1 MVIGYLLAALGGLVL
16 ALLVN
21 YLADRLPA
29 LRAASEGEAALTDEP
44 PGPEASQT
52 SASPARPRVARYA
65 IVELLLAAFCAYLWG
80 QAGLTTHFFILLV
93 YIALFVLI
101 GVIDIEHRLVLNAVM
116 FPAFALAVLEV
127 LVSRRQPVLE
137 AFAGY
142 AIAQIVV
149 MGFYL
154 FGAAYLW
161 IVNARRSRPINEVAF
176 GFGDVTLATFCGLVV
191 GYPRVVL
198 MLVLMVLLGGLFAV
212 LYVVARMALGRRY
225 HAHTALPYGPAILV
239 AAMLMLVWGEAMAR
253 LFGAD

>member
-1 MVIGYLLAALGGLVL
+1 MAIGHLLAALGGLVL
-16 ALLVN
+16 ALPVN
-21 YLADRLPA
+21 YLADWLPV
-29 LRAASEGEAALTDEP
+29 LRTASEDKVTLPDGPPVSEVSEA
-44 PGPEASQT
+44 G
-52 SASPARPRVARYA
+52 ASPTRPRVVRYA

-80 QAGLTTHFFILLV
+80 QAGLTAHFFILVV
-93 YIALFVLI
+93 YVALFMLI

-127 LVSRRQPVLE
+127 LISHRQPVLE

-161 IVNARRSRPINEVAF
+161 IVNTLRSRPINEVAF

-198 MLVLMVLLGGLFAV
+198 MLVLMVLLGGLLAV

-225 HAHTALPYGPAILV
+225 HVHMALPYGPAILV
-239 AAMLMLVWGEAMAR
+239 AATLMLVWGEAMAR